1 MQHEVV
7 FGPPGTGKTS
17 YLVKTIRVHH
27 DEVDPS
33 FVLFCSHTKAA
44 AFEARSRW
52 AATGFGGRTE
62 IQTLHSFCFGQIRA
76 GRAQTVDDQ
85 KLEPFLEEFGMDLS
99 EGGEGK
105 KYLEFISRA
114 GALGEDP
121 VTMYEQA
128 YDAPGSHGH
137 FQAFLASYKAWKS
150 EFGYLDFND
159 MLLRYIETVS
169 RGVGLTLL
177 ALDEAQ
183 DLTPLQWTVI
193 NKILRLNEG
202 CKAVIVGD
210 PDQSIYEYQGADAK
224 GIEDFL
230 IRMDAGPTILSQ
242 SYRVPVL
249 VHDLAQ
255 KVIRRIADR
264 IDVQYAPRPY
274 EGHVKHYPDSGFVA
288 GNIDVKRDS
297 LVLYSDKFIRETVEE
312 ELQSQLVPYRV
323 TSGMPGPLD
332 TRAGK
337 ALKAAAKYRA
347 AFESTSRD
355 RIEASLHLIKAGL
368 NDHGLSVWNSISADA
383 VIERLLHRDLS
394 FLKVPQVHYDYL
406 LRVDLEQ
413 EVNVRLS
420 TLHGSK
426 GSEATD
432 VHLITDQSRSAIDY
446 GFSNPS
452 ASHRLMY
459 VGITRAKERLFTYEG
474 DAYNYELPR

>member
-7 FGPPGTGKTS
+7 IGPPGTGKTA

-33 FVLFCSHTKAA
+33 YVLFCSHTRAA
-44 AFEARSRW
+44 ALEARSRW
-52 AATGFGGRTE
+52 AGSGFGGRTD
-62 IQTLHSFCFGQIRA
+62 IQTLHSFCFGQIKA

-121 VTMYEQA
+121 VTLYESA

-137 FQAFLASYKAWKS
+137 FQAFLTSYKAWKK

-159 MLLRYIETVS
+159 MLLKYLAIALPR
-169 RGVGLTLL
+169 VGLTLL
-177 ALDEAQ
+177 AMDEAQ
-183 DLTPLQWTVI
+183 DLTPLQWLVVR
-193 NKILRLNEG
+193 KILDFNPG
-202 CKAVIVGD
+202 CRAVIVGD
-210 PDQSIYEYQGADAK
+210 PDQSIYEYQGAMAK
-224 GIEDFL
+224 GMEEFL
-230 IRMDAGPTILSQ
+230 ISQKAEPTILSQ
-242 SYRVPVL
+242 SYRVPIL

-255 KVIRRIADR
+255 KVIRRVADR
-264 IDVQYAPRPY
+264 IDVQYAPRQY
-274 EGHVKHYPDSGFVA
+274 EGHVRHYPDSGFVA
-288 GNIDVKRDS
+288 GNIDVKKDS

-312 ELQSQLVPYRV
+312 ELQAQLVPYTV

-337 ALKAAAKYRA
+337 ALKAAAVYRE

-355 RIEASLHLIKAGL
+355 RIEASLYVIKAGL
-368 NDHGLSVWNSISADA
+368 NEHGLQVWNSISADA
-383 VIERLLHRDLS
+383 VIQRLLHRDLS
-394 FLKVPQVHYDYL
+394 FLKVPHVHYDYL

-413 EVNVRLS
+413 DVKVRLS

-452 ASHRLMY
+452 AAHRLFY